1 MPEHLEQPLKILIA
15 DDSNSDRLL
24 LKAIVLKQGHIP
36 LLAADGIEAIEVF
49 KQEKPDIILLDA
61 LMPRLD
67 GFETAKYIKAHSGDY
82 FIPIIFLTSLSE
94 ADSLARCL
102 EVGGDDFLT
111 KPYNNIIL
119 KAKIHA
125 FKRMLKMHV
134 TLQQQRDQIALHNER
149 LVREQEVAKLT
160 FDKIAHEGSL
170 NAPNIRYRL
179 SPMAIFNGDVLLA
192 AMRPNGNLCVLLG
205 DFTGHG
211 LAAAIGAMPLSQT
224 FYSMVAKGFSISDM
238 LVEMNHKLKE
248 ILPVGV
254 FCCAVM
260 IDMDFRNKQVEVW
273 NGGMPDSY
281 LFHPKR
287 GSITAIASSHV
298 ALGIFPANQFV
309 AKTSMHRMDDGD
321 SLYLWSDGIIEAEN
335 PQSEMFGE
343 QRLKDIF
350 FKNQQPD
357 SLYDEINA
365 TVDRFIANSNS
376 SDDLSIAEVTMV
388 DGALLQKNSLPA
400 ARVFYPAKPADFV
413 FSFEFGA
420 DSLRHSEPLHLLY
433 KVLSGLPGLQ
443 AYSKDLFTVLS
454 ELYSNALEHGV
465 LRLAS
470 SLKSSHQGFSDYY
483 VQRGER
489 LQDLE
494 QGFVRFEISY
504 RYANNDSH
512 LTVIVSDSG
521 EGFDVSALQSEP
533 TDLARYSG
541 RGLPLV
547 RAFCQSVEYLG
558 KGNQVKIIFEW

>member
-1 MPEHLEQPLKILIA
+1 MPELLEQPLKILIA

-36 LLAADGIEAIEVF
+36 LLAADGIEAIDIF

-125 FKRMLKMHV
+125 FRRMLKMHV

-170 NAPNIRYRL
+170 SAPNIRYRL

-260 IDMDFRNKQVEVW
+260 LDMDFRSKQVEVW
-273 NGGMPDSY
+273 NGGMPDCY
-281 LFHPKR
+281 LFHPKNASMT
-287 GSITAIASSHV
+287 SITSSHV
-298 ALGIFPANQFV
+298 ALGILPTNQFV
-309 AKTSMHRMDDGD
+309 VKTSMYRMDDGD
-321 SLYLWSDGIIEAEN
+321 RLYLWSDGIIEAEN
-335 PQSEMFGE
+335 QQNEMFGQ
-343 QRLKDIF
+343 QRLKDLFIH
-350 FKNQQPD
+350 NPQPD
-357 SLYDEINA
+357 SLFDTINNA
-365 TVDRFIANSNS
+365 VDNFVANSNS
-376 SDDLSIAEVTMV
+376 TDDLSIAEITMV
-388 DGALLQKNSLPA
+388 DEALLQKKQLPA
-400 ARVFYPAKPADFV
+400 AKLIYPAKEADFV
-413 FSFEFGA
+413 FSFEFKA
-420 DSLRHSEPLHLLY
+420 ASLRNSEPLHLLY
-433 KVLSGLPGLQ
+433 RVLSDLPGLQ
-443 AYSKDLFTVLS
+443 TYSKDLFTVLS

-470 SLKSSHQGFSDYY
+470 SLKSSYQGFSDYY
-483 VQRGER
+483 EQRSEL
-489 LQDLE
+489 LQTLE
-494 QGFVRFEISY
+494 EGFIRFDIGY
-504 RYANNDSH
+504 RYMNDLSQ
-512 LTVIVSDSG
+512 LSVVVTDSG
-521 EGFDVSALQSEP
+521 DGFDLSALP
-533 TDLARYSG
+533 TESAGLAKYSG

-547 RAFCQSVEYLG
+547 RAFCQSVQYLG
-558 KGNQVKIIFEW
+558 KGNQVKILFEW